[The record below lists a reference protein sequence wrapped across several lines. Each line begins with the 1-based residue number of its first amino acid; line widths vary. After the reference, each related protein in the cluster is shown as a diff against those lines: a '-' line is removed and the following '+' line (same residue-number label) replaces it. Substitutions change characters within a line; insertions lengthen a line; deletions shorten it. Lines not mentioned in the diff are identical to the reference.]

1 MAEIV
6 NLRRYRKEKAREE
19 KMARAAERR
28 AKSGRTKTLRRKQE
42 KNADR
47 AARDLDGKRREKEP
61 E

>member
-19 KMARAAERR
+19 NKARAAEQR
-28 AKSGRTKTLRRKQE
+28 AKSGRTKARRRKQE

-47 AARDLDGKRREKEP
+47 AARDLDGKRRETEP